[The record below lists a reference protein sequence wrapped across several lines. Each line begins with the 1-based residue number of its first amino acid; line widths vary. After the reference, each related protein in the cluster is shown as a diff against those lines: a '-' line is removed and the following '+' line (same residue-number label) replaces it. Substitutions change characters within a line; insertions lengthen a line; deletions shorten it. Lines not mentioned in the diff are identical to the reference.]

1 MNELLKGIYKI
12 GMCDLWSK
20 KITGHETEEQLLQ
33 MFSREP
39 QLQEYCFSNDFPSLR
54 WLQKN
59 ADIAEKYG
67 VIVDR
72 EVQVSDP
79 FFLAVFGSS
88 VVNLECTRYSACHI
102 AARHDATVALS
113 AAPGAVVFIDVYDNA
128 KVLQVSVPEGVK
140 LKISR
145 K

>member
-1 MNELLKGIYKI
+1 MNDLLKGIYKI

-33 MFSREP
+33 MFSAEP
-39 QLQEYCFSNDFPSLR
+39 QLQEYCFSNDFPGLR

-59 ADIAEKYG
+59 ADLAEKYG

-72 EVQVSDP
+72 EIQVTDP

-88 VVNLECTRYSACHI
+88 VVHLDCTQYSACHI
-102 AARHDATVALS
+102 AARHDAKVVLS
-113 AAPGAVVFIDVYDNA
+113 AAPGAVVFVDIYDNA
-128 KVLQVSVPEGVK
+128 TVIQASVPDGVK
-140 LKISR
+140 LKITR

>member
-20 KITGHETEEQLLQ
+20 KITGLETEEQLLL

-59 ADIAEKYG
+59 ADLAEKYG

-72 EVQVSDP
+72 EIQVTDP
-79 FFLAVFGSS
+79 FFLAAFGSS
-88 VVNLECTRYSACHI
+88 VVHLECTQYSACHI
-102 AARHDATVALS
+102 AARHDATVTLS
-113 AAPGAVVFIDVYDNA
+113 AAPGAVVFVDIYDNA
-128 KVLQVSVPEGVK
+128 KVIQDSVPDGVK
-140 LKISR
+140 LKITR